1 MVERVQRRDYSY
13 TVDGNVYCYSHY
25 KEQYG
30 KTKEPKK
37 ELPPDP
43 AIPLL
48 GIYPEKNM
56 VQKET
61 CTLMLMA
68 PLFTIV
74 ETWKQPK
81 CPSIEKWIKK
91 M

>member
-56 VQKET
+56 VQMDT
-61 CTLMLMA
+61 STPMFVAML
-68 PLFTIV
+68 LTIAK
-74 ETWKQPK
+74 TWEQPK
-81 CPSIEKWIKK
+81 RPTDD
-91 M
+91 